1 MRRHVGLIYATNL
14 QRTTRR
20 NFIFYCR
27 VNLCKVPEIQQSV
40 IRKDVTYPI
49 SVVSIGTRYKIFVL
63 FNFFKYF
70 YAYQRPH
77 FTRVFTFFFYRAR
90 GSRLSHKFCRLRSY
104 DVLVRIKFSNES
116 VTCNSVCES
125 TVAVKIRLKR
135 SSFASH

>member
-1 MRRHVGLIYATNL
+1 MQHVGLIYAINV

-20 NFIFYCR
+20 NFMFYCR
-27 VNLCKVPEIQQSV
+27 VNLCKFPEIQQSV

-49 SVVSIGTRYKIFVL
+49 SVVSIVTLDTRFSYFL
-63 FNFFKYF
+63 LFKYF

-77 FTRVFTFFFYRAR
+77 FTRVFTCFFYRAR
-90 GSRLSHKFCRLRSY
+90 GSRSSHKFCRLRPY

-135 SSFASH
+135 SSFAFH